1 MFSKVREG
9 LLRRV
14 KAVIFLLVY
23 LDYLELD
30 YLEFSRDVD
39 YGLYV
44 FCFRLRI
51 RIISGKFIKK
61 LFFLVDKTLVQCY
74 ITYCADWLN

>member
-23 LDYLELD
+23 LDYSDLD
-30 YLEFSRDVD
+30 YLEFSRDGD

-51 RIISGKFIKK
+51 RAI
-61 LFFLVDKTLVQCY
+61 
-74 ITYCADWLN
+74 

>member
-1 MFSKVREG
+1 M
-9 LLRRV
+9 RRV
-14 KAVIFLLVY
+14 KAVIFLLIY

-44 FCFRLRI
+44 FLFPAPN
-51 RIISGKFIKK
+51 SGNFGQIYKK
-61 LFFLVDKTLVQCY
+61 VVFSC
-74 ITYCADWLN
+74 